1 MGLGASLAF
10 IAIGAILAFALRVE
24 LSGVDIQTVGWI
36 LILVG
41 LIGMAFTLMYT
52 RPRQR
57 NAVVADVVEEEP
69 LYVVQSEEPVA
80 HVHEPAPHVHEP
92 PPAPHVHERVVEE
105 PPVAPHVHTERAAP
119 AAPATPSA
127 PTPTEPVMPMPTPP
141 PQPGRHI
148 EQGRQP

>member
-24 LSGVDIQTVGWI
+24 LSGIDIQTVGWI

-57 NAVVADVVEEEP
+57 GQVADVVEEEP
-69 LYVVQSEEPVA
+69 LYVVQTEEPPVVETVVEEPV
-80 HVHEPAPHVHEP
+80 
-92 PPAPHVHERVVEE
+92 APHVHERVTGDET
-105 PPVAPHVHTERAAP
+105 VAPHVHTERRSAP
-119 AAPATPSA
+119 AADTVA
-127 PTPTEPVMPMPTPP
+127 PTAPASSVAPAMPPASTT
-141 PQPGRHI
+141 PQPGRYI
-148 EQGRQP
+148 EEVRRGRK